1 MQQNP
6 FVQSAP
12 AGVTCPWC
20 KQFSPAA
27 PPGADCGNCGGPL
40 PPPPSVGR
48 ALAPPP
54 APRHLPERYTRDRLL
69 AKNAGA
75 IVGTAFAAFGALFGV
90 IGLGLCLVLL
100 PLGLGFMAFGGLFG
114 GIGLAVRNASRK
126 DPMRQIE
133 ALTRGV
139 AAEGQVVSVGRDGS
153 ESINGRNPF
162 VIEYLFTVNGQPIGG
177 ATKGWDIVNAT
188 RQPGQALWVV
198 YLPNDPSV
206 NSIWPPIS

>member
-1 MQQNP
+1 MQQNMFGQAP
-6 FVQSAP
+6 P
-12 AGVTCPWC
+12 AGVSCPWC

-54 APRHLPERYTRDRLL
+54 TPRHLPERYTRARLL
-69 AKNAGA
+69 SKNVGA
-75 IVGTAFAAFGALFGV
+75 LVGTVFAAFGGLFGALGV
-90 IGLGLCLVLL
+90 GLCFVLL
-100 PLGLGFMAFGGLFG
+100 PLGLGFMGFGVLFG
-114 GIGLAVRNASRK
+114 GIGLALRSASRK
-126 DPMRQIE
+126 DALRQIA
-133 ALTRGV
+133 ALTYGV
-139 AAEGQVVSVGRDGS
+139 TAEGQVVSVGRDTS

-162 VIEYLFTVNGQPIGG
+162 LIEYVFSVNGQALGG

-188 RQPGQALWVV
+188 RQPGQPLWVV